1 MAATEDDETLEDGY
15 TDVWLGVVDDSGVAE
30 LLVTELD
37 VAEDSV
43 IDSADEVLLA
53 EDVTPLEP
61 ELEEKE
67 L

>member
-15 TDVWLGVVDDSGVAE
+15 TDVWLGVVDDSGVTE